1 MQNGCEWFPASQRT
15 AYCYE
20 GRVEQMSTLDKTM
33 RVFKP
38 YPYLLAFYD
47 GRFEGARLHSP
58 EPNWLDDGAFTLG
71 VCSFAIVSGTEALV
85 YDTHISLDH
94 AQRIR
99 AVLTEHGVRNIRVAL
114 SHWHPDHVAGNEVFA
129 DCEIIAEARTLQALQ
144 ENREDLETGTPPI
157 FPLLLPNRI
166 FHDRLTLQVGEIEVE
181 LRHADIH
188 SFDGVAV
195 MLPDGVMLAGDMLED
210 SVTYVTEP
218 ERLEIHLAALR
229 DMQSW
234 DIRRILPNHGV
245 EAIIA
250 DGGYGTE
257 LIEATRLYVEK
268 LLRLRDEPALAE
280 QDLRTFAAASFDTG
294 GANYF
299 TAYEPV
305 HKGNVQSVLA
315 LHAMA
320 I

>member
-1 MQNGCEWFPASQRT
+1 
-15 AYCYE
+15 
-20 GRVEQMSTLDKTM
+20 MSALDKTM

-38 YPYLLAFYD
+38 YPCLLAFYD
-47 GRFEGARLHSP
+47 GRIEGGVRLHSP

-71 VCSFAIVSGTEALV
+71 VCSFAVISGEEALV

-114 SHWHPDHVAGNEVFA
+114 SHWHPDRVAGIEVFA

-144 ENREDLETGTPPI
+144 ENRGDLETGTPPI
-157 FPLLLPNRI
+157 CPLVLPNLI
-166 FHDRLTLQVGEIEVE
+166 FNDRLKLQVGEIEVE

-195 MLPDGVMLAGDMLED
+195 MLPDGVILAGDMLED

-218 ERLEIHLAALR
+218 ERLDIHLAALR
-229 DMQSW
+229 DMQGW
-234 DIRRILPNHGV
+234 DIRRILPNHGM

-250 DGGYGTE
+250 AGGYGPE
-257 LIEATRLYVEK
+257 LVEATRIYVEK

-280 QDLRTFAAASFDTG
+280 QDFKTFAAASFNTG

-299 TAYEPV
+299 AAYESV
-305 HKGNVQSVLA
+305 HKGNVKSVLA
-315 LHAMA
+315 LYSVA

>member
-1 MQNGCEWFPASQRT
+1 
-15 AYCYE
+15 
-20 GRVEQMSTLDKTM
+20 MSALDKTM

-47 GRFEGARLHSP
+47 GRIEGVRLHSP
-58 EPNWLDDGAFTLG
+58 APNWLDDGAFTLG
-71 VCSFAIVSGTEALV
+71 VCSFAVISGEEALV

-99 AVLTEHGVRNIRVAL
+99 AVLAEHGVCHIRVAL

-144 ENREDLETGTPPI
+144 DNRDYLETGTPPI
-157 FPLLLPNRI
+157 FPLVLPNLI
-166 FHDRLTLQVGEIEVE
+166 FNDRLKLQVGEIEVE

-195 MLPDGVMLAGDMLED
+195 ILPDGVMLAGDMLED

-229 DMQSW
+229 DMQGW
-234 DIRRILPNHGV
+234 DIKRILPNHGV
-245 EAIIA
+245 EKVIA
-250 DGGYGTE
+250 AGGYGPE
-257 LIEATRLYVEK
+257 LVEATRLYVEK

-280 QDLRTFAAASFDTG
+280 EDFRTFAAASFDTG

-299 TAYEPV
+299 IPYEPV
-305 HKGNVQSVLA
+305 HKSNVQSVLA
-315 LHAMA
+315 LYAVA